1 MYWADGRI
9 IPEGYIEICR
19 ILRDVQAEQAVRFD
33 LVMLDISR
41 GTYGW
46 LRTNGVAKPLIIN
59 SGYWNFRTN
68 ANECGKRNSLHF
80 KAQALVR
87 IEGGSAKALSR
98 CGRYLG
104 EGEAGD
110 HSSSFAALNKM

>member
-9 IPEGYIEICR
+9 IPEGYLEICR
-19 ILRDVQAEQAVRFD
+19 ILRDVQAEQAVQFD

-41 GTYGW
+41 GVYGW
-46 LRTNGVAKPLIIN
+46 LRANGVAKPLIIN

-68 ANECGKRNSLHF
+68 ADECGKRNSLHF

-87 IEGGSAKALSR
+87 IEGGSAEALSR
-98 CGRYLG
+98 FGHYLS
-104 EGEAGD
+104 EGEAED
-110 HSSSFAALNKM
+110 YPSSFAALNKM

>member
-1 MYWADGRI
+1 VNYGSLGLPQKVSLLTSRCAADGRI

-41 GTYGW
+41 GAYGW

-59 SGYWNFRTN
+59 SGYRNLRTS
-68 ANECGKRNSLHF
+68 ADECGKRNSLHF
-80 KAQALVR
+80 
-87 IEGGSAKALSR
+87 
-98 CGRYLG
+98 
-104 EGEAGD
+104 
-110 HSSSFAALNKM
+110 